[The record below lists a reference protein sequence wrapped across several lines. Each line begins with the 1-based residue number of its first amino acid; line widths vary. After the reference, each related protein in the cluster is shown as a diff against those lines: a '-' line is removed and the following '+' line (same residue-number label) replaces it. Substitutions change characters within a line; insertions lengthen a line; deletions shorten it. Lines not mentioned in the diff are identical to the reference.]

1 MIFQQGSHSQ
11 GLRSRFTRLG
21 TFTLLG
27 LTLLLAACGGSSG
40 NGSTGAGT
48 GCPSTKSLNGGGST
62 FINPLFSKMF
72 TEYPNAKCGANVNYQ
87 SIGSGAGIN
96 NLLQGIVNFGATDSP
111 MTDDQL
117 AKSTH
122 GPIVHIPVTLGTE
135 AIVYNLP
142 GIPSGKL
149 KLTGPIITNIYL
161 GKVTSWDDPS
171 IKQINPGLSLSKL
184 AISVAHRSDGSGT
197 TSIFTHYLSAISPG
211 WQSKVGAGTTVNWP
225 VGVGGK
231 GNDGVAAVVRQTAG
245 AIGYVE
251 LAYAV
256 KNSIPFA
263 SLQNAAGNFLEPSL
277 DGGKAAAASVTTIPD
292 DLRFFIVNAP
302 GAASYPVSGFVWVV
316 VYQHQ
321 TNADKGEAVAN
332 MLWWVI
338 HDGQQYSAPL
348 TYVPLPAPI
357 VTRGEAKIKSMT
369 CGSDNSPCYK
379 G

>member
-1 MIFQQGSHSQ
+1 MIFQQGSRPQ
-11 GLRSRFTRLG
+11 GLRSLFTRLG

-40 NGSTGAGT
+40 NASTAAGT
-48 GCPSTKSLNGGGST
+48 SCPSTKSLNGGGST

-122 GPIVHIPVTLGTE
+122 GPIIHIPVTLGTE

-277 DGGKAAAASVTTIPD
+277 GGGKAAAASVTTIPD